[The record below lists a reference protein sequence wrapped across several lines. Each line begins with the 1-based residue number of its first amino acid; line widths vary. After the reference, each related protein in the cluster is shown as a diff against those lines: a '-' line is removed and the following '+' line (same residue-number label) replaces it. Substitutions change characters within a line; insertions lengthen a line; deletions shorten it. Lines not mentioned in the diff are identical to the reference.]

1 MKRFRLGVIINPLAG
16 LGGSVAL
23 KGSDGVAVEAIA
35 KGAIPKAQ
43 MRMQQAL
50 NVILPFIK
58 QIDIITASGDMG
70 GSLCR
75 QMGFSTQDI

>member
-1 MKRFRLGVIINPLAG
+1 M
-16 LGGSVAL
+16 SVL

-43 MRMQQAL
+43 QRMQQAL
-50 NVILPFIK
+50 DVILPFVK

-75 QMGFSTQDI
+75 QMGFFDSRCIYRVRNYLN